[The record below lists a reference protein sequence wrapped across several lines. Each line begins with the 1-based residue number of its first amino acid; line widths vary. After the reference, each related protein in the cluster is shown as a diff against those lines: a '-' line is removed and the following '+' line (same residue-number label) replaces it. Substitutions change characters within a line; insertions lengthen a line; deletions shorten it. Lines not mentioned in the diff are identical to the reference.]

1 MKYSYVDED
10 TGEVIWN
17 NDNLSKYLKC
27 FNYRDVYATKKLDTN
42 NNKLF
47 DVKILPNDK
56 NSKNHKTKAKVAVN
70 KNRSNINKYG
80 GFNTLKNDIVAVE
93 RRKNNKIERKLVNL
107 PIMLRNSSNE
117 EKCKFLLEN
126 GKYDSVKII
135 KYLKNNQLIEI
146 DKTFYYLGSA
156 TELDT
161 AYQLILSKK
170 DTETLY
176 HINESIKNN
185 DFTILMIKR
194 NS

>member
-80 GFNTLKNDIVAVE
+80 GFNTLKNDIVAV
-93 RRKNNKIERKLVNL
+93 
-107 PIMLRNSSNE
+107 
-117 EKCKFLLEN
+117 
-126 GKYDSVKII
+126 
-135 KYLKNNQLIEI
+135 
-146 DKTFYYLGSA
+146 
-156 TELDT
+156 
-161 AYQLILSKK
+161 
-170 DTETLY
+170 
-176 HINESIKNN
+176 
-185 DFTILMIKR
+185 
-194 NS
+194 